1 MITTRSFNIKKFIT
15 ISGFSGTLK
24 STIIDYLCNSGK
36 NNNMSI
42 GSPSKYMIETTGLV
56 LNEQTIPPAIWQVEA
71 RQYALKTMI
80 ANINIEKHPDDIIAQ
95 PTDLN
100 IITERCVYDY
110 KFWANLQNH
119 QYKSID
125 WTLLENIE
133 REIIKPQNEIS
144 ILLINNAEK
153 FIADKIISSNKCR
166 SLVYKDVQE
175 YYDNQMKYVDF
186 LKSNKKNFQIIEF
199 NDDDVKKVMQ
209 FGAGA
214 LEPIKQIKENLI

>member
-24 STIIDYLCNSGK
+24 STIIDYLCGDK
-36 NNNMSI
+36 PNNNMSI

-71 RQYALKTMI
+71 RQYALKTAI
-80 ANINIEKHPDDIIAQ
+80 ENIERQSNNSQTEQLNFNIIA
-95 PTDLN
+95 
-100 IITERCVYDY
+100 ERCVYDY

-125 WTLLENIE
+125 WTLFENKE
-133 REIIKPQNEIS
+133 REIINPQEEVS
-144 ILLINNAEK
+144 ILLINNASE
-153 FIADKIISSNKCR
+153 FISEVIYSSNKCR
-166 SLVYKDVQE
+166 SLVYKDEQE

-199 NDDDVKKVMQ
+199 NDDDVKKVVQ